1 MVFLPKNRD
10 FLGNLPEKMV
20 DFAHGSCY
28 TMQWFVNKYY
38 YFIGVANEN

>member
-20 DFAHGSCY
+20 DFDPDIVY
-28 TMQWFVNKYY
+28 NMQ
-38 YFIGVANEN
+38 